1 MATHHA
7 SLCRLGLSVT
17 VLLAVSLAPA
27 SAADWPS
34 WRGPASD
41 GVSTETGLPSSWS
54 PEGENL
60 LWKAPIGGRSTPI
73 VLDGRVCILTL
84 AEPDTPQKWQEQIA
98 CLDADTG
105 ELVWE
110 YRYNVFQTDIPHH
123 RIGWANLVG
132 DAETGYVYSHGVE
145 GMVYCFDREGKVVWS
160 RPFTEEVGRISGFG
174 GRTVNPILD
183 GNLVIVSF
191 LSVPW
196 WSTPGPKHRFY
207 ALDKKTGD
215 TVWVSEPG
223 GRPLDTTYSAPVV
236 RVINGERLLV
246 AGNGDGGVYGMR
258 VATGEKV
265 WGFKFSKRGI
275 NSSVVVDGSLVY
287 ASHSEENLDGS
298 TDMGRLVCL
307 DAAQVTDGK
316 PREVWRAEGFTGG
329 YASPAIHEG
338 RLYHVDNSAN
348 VTAFDAKTGKQ
359 LWLHNIGI
367 AQKASPVVADGKI
380 YVSDVDGQ
388 FHILK
393 MRGDEEPEVLDV
405 DEFKN
410 PDGSATQINGSAA
423 IANGRVYLL
432 TNNALYC
439 IGKKKSG
446 EAGSAPATPSPERA
460 PADAEP
466 AFVQVVPGEV
476 VLSAGSKH
484 QFPARVFDAKGR
496 LIGEADATWTLEGIE
511 GSISSSG
518 ELTLGDANRP
528 QGGMVVA
535 TVGSLKNSARVSS
548 RPVIRF
554 EENFDRLEEKSIP
567 GGWNFTKGRFQAAT
581 VEGAKVL
588 KKLSGNPRGWRT
600 TVYIGDPNASG
611 YVIEADLLGTEQ
623 KRRMPDMGLVSH
635 RYTMALMGNRQQLT
649 IRTWLSEFERFSKV
663 IKFRWDPDVWYRV
676 KMQVD
681 LEPEGGEG
689 TVRGKVWKKG
699 EPEPAEWT
707 IEAVDP
713 IPHRNGSP
721 GIYGYSSAE
730 ILYDNVSITP
740 RGG

>member
-1 MATHHA
+1 MASNQA
-7 SLCRLGLSVT
+7 SLSRLSLSVIV
-17 VLLAVSLAPA
+17 VLAASLAAA
-27 SAADWPS
+27 SAADWAA

-41 GVSTETGLPSSWS
+41 GVSVETGLPSSWS

-73 VLDGRVCILTL
+73 VVDGRVCILTL
-84 AEPDTPQKWQEQIA
+84 AEPSTPEEWQEQIA

-105 ELVWE
+105 ETVWE

-123 RIGWANLVG
+123 RVGWANLVG
-132 DAETGYVYSHGVE
+132 DKETGYVYSHGVE
-145 GMVYCFDREGKVVWS
+145 GMVHCFDRDGKIVWS
-160 RPFTEEVGRISGFG
+160 RSFAEEVGRISGFG

-207 ALDKKTGD
+207 ALDKKTGE

-223 GRPLDTTYSAPVV
+223 GRPFDTTYSAPVV
-236 RVINGERLLV
+236 RVINGERLLIG
-246 AGNGDGGVYGMR
+246 GNGDGSVFGIR
-258 VATGEKV
+258 AATGEKV
-265 WGFKFSKRGI
+265 WGFKLSKRGI
-275 NSSVVVDGSLVY
+275 NSSVVVGGNLVY
-287 ASHSEENLDGS
+287 ASHSEENIDGS
-298 TDMGRLVCL
+298 TVMGRLVCL
-307 DAAQVTDGK
+307 DASQVTDGK
-316 PREVWRAEGFTGG
+316 PKELWRAEGFTGG

-348 VTAFDAKTGKQ
+348 VVAFNAETGRQ

-380 YVSDVDGQ
+380 YVSDVDGK

-393 MRGDEEPEVLDV
+393 MLGDEEPEVLDV

-410 PDGSATQINGSAA
+410 PDGSATQINGSVA

-439 IGKKKSG
+439 IGQRKIR
-446 EAGSAPATPSPERA
+446 ATGPTSLVSSPERA
-460 PADAEP
+460 PAGAEP

-476 VLSAGSKH
+476 VLSAESKR
-484 QFPARVFDAKGR
+484 QFRARTFDAKGR
-496 LIGEADATWTLEGIE
+496 LIGKTDAAWTLEGIE

-518 ELTLGDANRP
+518 ELTVSDANQP
-528 QGGMVVA
+528 QGGLVVA
-535 TVGSLKNSARVSS
+535 TVGNLKNSARVSS
-548 RPVIRF
+548 RPVIAF
-554 EENFDRLEEKSIP
+554 QENFDRLAEKAIP
-567 GGWNFTKGRFQAAT
+567 PGWNFTKGRFQAAT
-581 VEGAKVL
+581 VEGEGVL
-588 KKLSGNPRGWRT
+588 KKLSGNLRGWRT

-635 RYTMALMGNRQQLT
+635 RYTMALMGNRQQL
-649 IRTWLSEFERFSKV
+649 IVRTWFSEFDRFSKV
-663 IKFRWDPDVWYRV
+663 IKFRWDPDVWYHM

-681 LEPEGGEG
+681 VGSEGGEG
-689 TVRGKVWKKG
+689 TVRGKIWKKG
-699 EPEPAEWT
+699 EPEPGEWT

-730 ILYDNVSITP
+730 ILYDNVSVTP

>member
-1 MATHHA
+1 MVIHRATPFRL
-7 SLCRLGLSVT
+7 SLSITL
-17 VLLAVSLAPA
+17 LLAVSLAPA
-27 SAADWPS
+27 MAAHWAS

-41 GVSTETGLPSSWS
+41 GVSLETGLPSSWS

-84 AEPDTPQKWQEQIA
+84 AEPGTPQKWQEQIA

-174 GRTVNPILD
+174 GRTVNPVLD
-183 GNLVIVSF
+183 GDLVIVSF

-298 TDMGRLVCL
+298 TGMGRLVCL

-348 VTAFDAKTGKQ
+348 VTAFDAKTGKR

-410 PDGSATQINGSAA
+410 PDGSATQINGSVA
-423 IANGRVYLL
+423 IANGRIYLL

-439 IGKKKSG
+439 IGNKKSG
-446 EAGSAPATPSPERA
+446 EAGSAPAAPSPERA

-476 VLSAGSKH
+476 VLSAGSKR
-484 QFPARVFDAKGR
+484 QFRARAFDAKGR
-496 LIGEADATWTLEGIE
+496 LIGEADATWTLEGLE
-511 GSISSSG
+511 GSISPSG
-518 ELTLGDANRP
+518 ELALGDANRP

-535 TVGSLKNSARVSS
+535 TVGFLKNSARVSS

-689 TVRGKVWKKG
+689 AVRGKVWKKG
-699 EPEPAEWT
+699 ETEPAEWT

-713 IPHRNGSP
+713 IAHRNGSP

-730 ILYDNVSITP
+730 ILYDNVSVTP

>member
-1 MATHHA
+1 MDPRHT
-7 SLCRLGLSVT
+7 SPSRLTLSIT
-17 VLLAVSLAPA
+17 LLLAVSLAPA
-27 SAADWPS
+27 TAAHWAS

-41 GVSTETGLPSSWS
+41 GVSLETGLPSSWS

-145 GMVYCFDREGKVVWS
+145 GMVHCFDRDGKIVWS

-298 TDMGRLVCL
+298 TGMGRLICL
-307 DAAQVTDGK
+307 DASRVTDGK

-329 YASPAIHEG
+329 YASPAIHQG

-348 VTAFDAKTGKQ
+348 VTAFDARTGKQ

-410 PDGSATQINGSAA
+410 PDGSATQINGSVA
-423 IANGRVYLL
+423 IADGRIYLL
-432 TNNALYC
+432 TNNNLYC
-439 IGKKKSG
+439 IGNKTSG
-446 EAGSAPATPSPERA
+446 EAGSAPAVPSPE
-460 PADAEP
+460 PAAAGAEP
-466 AFVQVVPGEV
+466 AFVQVVPGEI
-476 VLSAGSKH
+476 VLSAGSKQ
-484 QFPARVFDAKGR
+484 QFRARAFDAKGR
-496 LIGEADATWTLEGIE
+496 LIGKADATWTLEGIE
-511 GSISSSG
+511 GSVSSSG

-548 RPVIRF
+548 RPVIAF

-623 KRRMPDMGLVSH
+623 KRRMPDIGLVSH

-713 IPHRNGSP
+713 IAHRNGSP

-730 ILYDNVSITP
+730 ILYDNVSVTP

>member
-1 MATHHA
+1 MAPHHA
-7 SLCRLGLSVT
+7 SLRRLGLSVT

-27 SAADWPS
+27 SAAHWAS

-41 GVSTETGLPSSWS
+41 GVSTETELPSSWS

-73 VLDGRVCILTL
+73 VVDGRVCILTL
-84 AEPDTPQKWQEQIA
+84 AEPNTPQKWQEQIA

-105 ELVWE
+105 EPVWE

-123 RIGWANLVG
+123 RVGWANLVG
-132 DAETGYVYSHGVE
+132 DEQTGYVYSHGVE
-145 GMVYCFDREGKVVWS
+145 GMVHCFDRDGKIVWS

-196 WSTPGPKHRFY
+196 WSTPAPKHRFY
-207 ALDKKTGD
+207 ALDKKTGE

-236 RVINGERLLV
+236 RVIDGERLLV

-265 WGFKFSKRGI
+265 WGFKLSKRGI

-307 DAAQVTDGK
+307 DASQVTDSK
-316 PREVWRAEGFTGG
+316 PKEVWRAEGFTGG
-329 YASPAIHEG
+329 YASPAIHQG

-348 VTAFDAKTGKQ
+348 VTAFDADTGEQ

-380 YVSDVDGQ
+380 YVSDVDGK

-393 MRGDEEPEVLDV
+393 MLGDEEPEVLDV

-410 PDGSATQINGSAA
+410 PDGSAVQINGSVA
-423 IANGRVYLL
+423 IANGRIYLL

-439 IGKKKSG
+439 IGAKKS
-446 EAGSAPATPSPERA
+446 ETPSTTRPTSLERA
-460 PADAEP
+460 PADAEL

-484 QFPARVFDAKGR
+484 RFRARAFDAKGR
-496 LIGEADATWTLEGIE
+496 LIGETDATWTLEGIE

-518 ELTLGDANRP
+518 ELTLGSGNRP
-528 QGGMVVA
+528 QGGVVIA
-535 TVGSLKNSARVSS
+535 TVGPLKNSARVSS
-548 RPVIRF
+548 RPVIAF

-567 GGWNFTKGRFQAAT
+567 GGWNFTKGRFQAVT
-581 VEGAKVL
+581 VEGERVL

-635 RYTMALMGNRQQLT
+635 RYTMALMGNRQQL
-649 IRTWLSEFERFSKV
+649 IVRTWFSEFERFSKV
-663 IKFRWDPDVWYRV
+663 IKFRWDPDVWYRM
-676 KMQVD
+676 KIQVD
-681 LEPEGGEG
+681 LEPEGGRG

-699 EPEPAEWT
+699 EPEPAGWT

-730 ILYDNVSITP
+730 ILYDNVSVTP
-740 RGG
+740 RGR